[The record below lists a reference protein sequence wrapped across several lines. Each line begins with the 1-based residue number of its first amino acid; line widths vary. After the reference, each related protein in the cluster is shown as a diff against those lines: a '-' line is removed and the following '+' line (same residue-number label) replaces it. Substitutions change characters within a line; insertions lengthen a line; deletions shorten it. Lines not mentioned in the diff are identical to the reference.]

1 MKIYVMRHGQT
12 DWNVVKRLQG
22 RSDTELNENGREL
35 ARKTG
40 EALLPI
46 PFTAAFSSPLKRA
59 KETAVLALGGRDIPV
74 IEDERLIEISFGVY
88 EGLCSAKDHY
98 EIPDA
103 NFSYFFT
110 APDQYRVPEGGES
123 FAELHK
129 RTADFLRDITTRPE
143 LEEETVLVA
152 THGAAGRAL
161 LNALR
166 TFELKDFWNGGV
178 SKNCSVA
185 ILESCHGK
193 VRLLEEN
200 RIFYAANS

>member
-1 MKIYVMRHGQT
+1 MRIYVMRHGQT
-12 DWNVVKRLQG
+12 DWNVAKRLQG

-40 EALLPI
+40 EALLAV
-46 PFTAAFSSPLKRA
+46 PFTAAFTSPLKRA
-59 KETAVLALGGRDIPV
+59 KETAALALGGRDIPIV
-74 IEDERLIEISFGVY
+74 EDERLIEISFGAY
-88 EGLCSAKDHY
+88 EGLCSARENY
-98 EIPDA
+98 EIPDGD
-103 NFSYFFT
+103 FSNFFT

-123 FAELHK
+123 FDELHK

-143 LEEETVLVA
+143 LEEETVLIA

-185 ILESCHGK
+185 ILESHHGE
-193 VRLLEEN
+193 VQLLEEN
-200 RIFYAANS
+200 RIFY

>member
-12 DWNVVKRLQG
+12 DWNVAKRLQG

-40 EALLPI
+40 EALLTV
-46 PFTAAFSSPLKRA
+46 PFTIAFTSPLKRA
-59 KETAVLALGGRDIPV
+59 KETAALALGGRGVPIV
-74 IEDERLIEISFGVY
+74 EDERLIEISFGVY
-88 EGLCSAKDHY
+88 EGLCSSKENY
-98 EIPDA
+98 EIPDTE
-103 NFSYFFT
+103 FSNFFT

-129 RTADFLRDITTRPE
+129 RTAEFLRDITTRPE

-161 LNALR
+161 LNVLR

-185 ILESCHGK
+185 ILESHHGE
-193 VRLLEEN
+193 VELLEEN
-200 RIFYAANS
+200 RIFY